1 MAKIG
6 SIEKNNKRIKL
17 VKSMATKR
25 AKLKE
30 QIHNK
35 TTSLEERFKLVML
48 LASLPRN
55 GAKTRVRNRCVL
67 TGRPRAYCRKMG
79 LSRNMLRELA
89 AVGQVP
95 GLVKA
100 SW

>member
-25 AKLKE
+25 ANLKE
-30 QIHNK
+30 KIQDKN
-35 TTSLEERFKLVML
+35 TSLEERFKLVVL

-55 GAKTRVRNRCVL
+55 GAKTRVRNRCVI
-67 TGRPRAYCRKMG
+67 TGRPRAFCRKTG
-79 LSRNMLRELA
+79 LSRNKLRELA
-89 AVGQVP
+89 AQGQIP